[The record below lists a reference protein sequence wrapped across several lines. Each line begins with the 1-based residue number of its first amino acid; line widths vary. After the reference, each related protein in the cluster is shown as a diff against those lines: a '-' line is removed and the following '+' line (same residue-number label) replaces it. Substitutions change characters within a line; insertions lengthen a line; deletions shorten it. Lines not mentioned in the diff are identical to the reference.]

1 MSQDQTLQR
10 FLSLFAV
17 LLLALAVVTSAP
29 VAAMEQE
36 TPQDL
41 LQKGVDELDKG
52 NPEKGLREIRKALE
66 AAPGYPAAHFY
77 AGMASAQMRKFKDAY
92 DYFLV
97 AADLSPGYGEAHKMA
112 CRVAYDL
119 GNFDES
125 WEQAILA
132 SQAGIDMNQAFV
144 GLEQRKAPPADLQ
157 QRLQA
162 PGVVVGGLDLEAL
175 SGRDAFMGPPS
186 EDIASASAG
195 ADAATRG
202 AVSTESGALPRGT
215 GSTGAGLVAETSAE
229 LNEVRRQFAISLA
242 RSKAFAVVP
251 RPELAKYV
259 LEIQVDDLA
268 EGEPRAMKG
277 IVKLIDYNTLEQ
289 VYYRPVELRNI
300 ASVSDLRN
308 EISRFVGYMETWLKE
323 QGG

>member
-17 LLLALAVVTSAP
+17 LVLALAVVTSAP

-41 LQKGVDELDKG
+41 LQKGVDELEKG
-52 NPEKGLREIRKALE
+52 NPEKALREIRKAIEE
-66 AAPGYPAAHFY
+66 APSYPAAHFY
-77 AGMASAQMRKFKDAY
+77 AGVALAQMRKFEDAF

-97 AADLSPGYGEAHKMA
+97 AADLSPGYGEAHRMA

-119 GNFDES
+119 GKFDDS

-132 SQAGIDMNQAFV
+132 SQAGIDMSQAFV
-144 GLEQRKAPPADLQ
+144 GLEQQKAPPADFQ

-162 PGVVVGGLDLEAL
+162 PGIVIGGLDLEAL
-175 SGRDAFMGPPS
+175 SSRDAFMGPPTG
-186 EDIASASAG
+186 DIPSAG
-195 ADAATRG
+195 AGASSRG
-202 AVSTESGALPRGT
+202 AVAVESGALPRGT

-229 LNEVRRQFAISLA
+229 LNEVRRQFAIFLA

-289 VYYRPVELRNI
+289 VYLRPVELRNI
-300 ASVSDLRN
+300 ASLSDLRS
-308 EISRFVGYMETWLKE
+308 EIARFVGYMETWLKE